1 MWAGVMGL
9 GGALVGGFVTF
20 VVGQRAVSAQ
30 KMRDDDAERAHVRA
44 TLQAIRDEVTVLSEV
59 HMTAAG
65 TAIKEASAAAPIELF
80 YPVSAHYFTA
90 FEANAGS
97 IGRVENDVLRCQ
109 IVRTYV
115 HFKALFDT
123 VRLNNH
129 FVERL
134 EHAEAAHRA
143 ASEQH
148 VPIARNEAELHWRQ
162 AAAYAPLLQEANRR
176 AMESAAALVLMIDQW
191 LAEPI
196 RGVGAAPLRQ
206 TPHMRWR
213 GLGPRLI

>member
-1 MWAGVMGL
+1 MWAGLIGL
-9 GGALVGGFVTF
+9 VGALIGGLVTF
-20 VVGQRAVSAQ
+20 IVGQRAVSAQ
-30 KMRDDDAERAHVRA
+30 KTRDADAESAQVRA

-65 TAIKEASAAAPIELF
+65 TNIKDAPPAAPIGLF
-80 YPVSAHYFTA
+80 YPVSANYFTA
-90 FEANAGS
+90 FEANADR

-109 IVRTYV
+109 IIRTYV

-134 EHAEAAHRA
+134 EHAEALHRA

-148 VPIARNEAELHWRQ
+148 ASIARHEAELHWQ
-162 AAAYAPLLQEANRR
+162 QTAAYAPKLKEANSR

-191 LAEPI
+191 LAEPV
-196 RGVGAAPLRQ
+196 RGVGAAPLR
-206 TPHMRWR
+206 
-213 GLGPRLI
+213 